1 MRTLAGVPM
10 NRSFR
15 MLTVA
20 VIACGSAF
28 PRAAAA
34 QISVLTN
41 TVEERSAA
49 PGERY
54 TGTIVIA
61 NPSGE
66 AQTARIFLTD
76 YSFKADGTTEY
87 GDAGGMAR
95 SNASWITPQT
105 NRVLVP
111 ANSSVTVSYTVAVP
125 ARESLSGSYWSTII
139 VEGAPPTPSSNDS
152 RKGTVSI
159 GAVIRYAVQV
169 ATHLRNP
176 GSRAV
181 VFDGE
186 RLGLTPAKNSAL
198 EVDVANSGERAY
210 RPVLWIEV
218 YDEQGTLRALAK
230 QSRGLLYP
238 GSSLRQHFDLGVLPP
253 GSYKAVL
260 FADTGEDAVFA
271 KQLALKF

>member
-1 MRTLAGVPM
+1 M
-10 NRSFR
+10 NRSVR

-20 VIACGSAF
+20 VIACCSAF

-34 QISVLTN
+34 QLSVLTN

-152 RKGTVSI
+152 KKGTVSI

-218 YDEQGTLRALAK
+218 YDEQGTLRAQAK